1 MTPALEE
8 ARRLQRLALRDRGT
22 FDLLLPLPQATMAAI
37 GFHAQQALEK
47 TLKAV
52 CTLRSIEVRRTHD
65 LAALAQSLVDDGVT
79 LPISVD
85 EFRTLN
91 PFAVEYRYDD
101 EITSTLT
108 REDLNNL
115 VTKVLNWSELQF

>member
-8 ARRLQRLALRDRGT
+8 AHSLQRLALRDRGT
-22 FDLLLPLPQATMAAI
+22 FDLLLPLPQATLAAI
-37 GFHAQQALEK
+37 GFHAQQAVEK
-47 TLKAV
+47 SLKAV

-65 LAALAQSLVDDGVT
+65 LAALAQALIDDGVA
-79 LPISVD
+79 LPLSPD

-108 REDLNNL
+108 REDLNSL